1 MVSLKYMKW
10 IFGDESWKYVTYCVT
25 LARTLVLHLQLN
37 VAYLSIR
44 ETLGEPTFSMVL
56 ACYAGN
62 PGVSASLLN
71 SSRLAIGDFFD
82 FHHTVNHGLT
92 IRRRSLQ

>member
-1 MVSLKYMKW
+1 M
-10 IFGDESWKYVTYCVT
+10 
-25 LARTLVLHLQLN
+25 LHLQLN
-37 VAYLSIR
+37 VAHLSNR
-44 ETLGEPTFSMVL
+44 ETLLVEPTFSMVL

-71 SSRLAIGDFFD
+71 SSRLAVGDFFG
-82 FHHTVNHGLT
+82 FRHTVNHGLT

>member
-1 MVSLKYMKW
+1 M
-10 IFGDESWKYVTYCVT
+10 
-25 LARTLVLHLQLN
+25 LHLRLN
-37 VAYLSIR
+37 VAHLPNR

-71 SSRLAIGDFFD
+71 SSRLAVGDFFD

-92 IRRRSLQ
+92 IRRRYLQ